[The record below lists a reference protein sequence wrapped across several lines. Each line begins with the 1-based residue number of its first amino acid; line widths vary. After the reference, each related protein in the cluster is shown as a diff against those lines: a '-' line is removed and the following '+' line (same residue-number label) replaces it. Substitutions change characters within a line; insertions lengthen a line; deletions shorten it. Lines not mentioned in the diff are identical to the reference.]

1 MKFGCCAPIGLYDKV
16 VQAGYDYMDVNGAAL
31 YALSDGEYEEMVKKV
46 TDGPIP
52 CLALSGYAKDE
63 PKMAGD
69 GFDPDEVRKYA
80 KKVLLRAAGLG
91 VKLIGIGSPAIRRL
105 PEDYDRKKAWEQG
118 KQFIE
123 ITADVAESYGMI
135 VMLESLHKYLCNFC
149 NTLDEAYDMVRE
161 INRPNVKLVIDYYNI
176 KPMTDDIYDL
186 RKYLPET
193 VHLHTSGMGENY
205 SRPQLKEKDY
215 DELKAIFRSLKDMG
229 YDGAMSNES
238 DNSKLETEGARA
250 VEIMRRAYKDA

>member
-16 VQAGYDYMDVNGAAL
+16 VQAGYDYMDVNGADL

-69 GFDPDEVRKYA
+69 GFDPAAVRKYA

-105 PEDYDRKKAWEQG
+105 PED
-118 KQFIE
+118 
-123 ITADVAESYGMI
+123 
-135 VMLESLHKYLCNFC
+135 
-149 NTLDEAYDMVRE
+149 
-161 INRPNVKLVIDYYNI
+161 
-176 KPMTDDIYDL
+176 
-186 RKYLPET
+186 
-193 VHLHTSGMGENY
+193 
-205 SRPQLKEKDY
+205 
-215 DELKAIFRSLKDMG
+215 
-229 YDGAMSNES
+229 
-238 DNSKLETEGARA
+238 
-250 VEIMRRAYKDA
+250 